1 MRGFIYLVHSLDGEI
16 AEGLVFGV
24 CGYAE
29 CIEPEGHWLLLFA
42 VGDALY
48 ASDNFH
54 ELAPRNRI
62 G

>member
-1 MRGFIYLVHSLDGEI
+1 MRGFIYLVHSLDGEV
-16 AEGLVFGV
+16 AEGLVFRV

-29 CIEPEGHWLLLFA
+29 CIEPEGHRLSLFA

-48 ASDNFH
+48 TSGNFH
-54 ELAPRNRI
+54 ELAPTNRI